1 MSWVKTFHVRTDA
14 TAQGLARIKELGGVA
29 VVQDPRAAERREM
42 PLAALAAT
50 NADLVLPLNEIGLFL
65 RGCWWRRTRRIPPTR
80 RRSQPPRGVNM
91 K

>member
-50 NADLVLPLNEIGLFL
+50 NADLVLPLDEIGLFL
-65 RGCWWRRTRRIPPTR
+65 RAAGGDARAGSR
-80 RRSQPPRGVNM
+80 RRVVDLSRRAE
-91 K
+91 